1 MITTSFPRRAARTA
15 GRIVGLTLVLLILS
29 AFTYA
34 GTVRGRLDRRD
45 GYGRTYPAV
54 YVAVTLYNERLGRS
68 APAYSG
74 TDGMYYIY
82 NVPPGTYY
90 LEIWPYPNQRP
101 IVYTIYVSNQP
112 VTDIAPIQIP

>member
-1 MITTSFPRRAARTA
+1 
-15 GRIVGLTLVLLILS
+15 LLIFS

-45 GYGRTYPAV
+45 GYGRIYPAV
-54 YVAVTLYNERLGRS
+54 YVPITLYNERLGRS

>member
-1 MITTSFPRRAARTA
+1 MIATSFPRQVIRSTR
-15 GRIVGLTLVLLILS
+15 RLVGLVLVLLIFS

-45 GYGRTYPAV
+45 GYGRIYPAV
-54 YVAVTLYNERLGRS
+54 YVPITLYNERLGRS

-90 LEIWPYPNQRP
+90 LEIWPYPYQRP
-101 IVYTIYVSNQP
+101 IVYSI
-112 VTDIAPIQIP
+112 